1 MGKRGVPVRDYFL
14 LNMNSVVRLLVI
26 SDVIWMGALGLLG
39 PIFSL
44 FIVEYIEGG
53 NAAVAGTAAAI
64 YLITKSIVQIPAAA
78 LIDRIRGEKD
88 DFWIMFFGSIAAAF
102 MPLLYLVIHTPGQL
116 YAMQFLYGGIVAFTF
131 PSYMALFTRHIDR
144 GREGTDWGV
153 YFTLTDLSSAAAASI
168 GGVVATMVGYSPLII
183 TLTGISLIGTLA
195 LFPIRK
201 HLFKK

>member
-1 MGKRGVPVRDYFL
+1 MAKRALPIGDYFL
-14 LNMNSVVRLLVI
+14 LNMNSVVRLLVV

-64 YLITKSIVQIPAAA
+64 YLITKSILQIPAAA
-78 LIDRIRGEKD
+78 LIDKIRGEKD
-88 DFWIMFFGSIAAAF
+88 DFWVMFLGSLMAAF

-116 YAMQFLYGGIVAFTF
+116 YIMQFFYGGIVAFTF
-131 PSYMALFTRHIDR
+131 PSFMALFTRHIDR
-144 GREGTDWGV
+144 EREGTDWGV

-183 TLTGISLIGTLA
+183 TLTGISLIGILF

>member
-1 MGKRGVPVRDYFL
+1 MAKRAVPVRDYFL
-14 LNMNSVVRLLVI
+14 LNMNGVVRLLVI

-64 YLITKSIVQIPAAA
+64 YLITKSVLQIPAAA
-78 LIDRIRGEKD
+78 LIDRIHGEKD
-88 DFWIMFFGSIAAAF
+88 DFWIMFLGSVVAAF
-102 MPLLYLVIHTPGQL
+102 MPLLYLVVHTPGQL
-116 YAMQFLYGGIVAFTF
+116 YVMQFLYGGVVAFTF

-183 TLTGISLIGTLA
+183 ALTGISLIGTLI

-201 HLFKK
+201 FIFKK